1 MRLGSSIVLCSLVAA
16 ASAGPGA
23 AASLKVVSGHG
34 AASGPGATS
43 RYLVEVE
50 RSIDIDR
57 RQFARQVEAILSHS
71 RSWGAGGRRSF
82 QRVSDGRA
90 SFRVTLATPSTT
102 DALCRPFVTGGI
114 FSCWNGGR
122 AVINLWRWQN
132 GADSYRGDRRGYR
145 RYVVNHEVGHGFG
158 YGHPGCPRAGALAPV
173 MMQQTKGVGSCR
185 RNPWP
190 YPHARRLPTE
200 CSVWMGAE
208 NGRRIARGRVRY
220 APGRQR
226 ILLRYRARGETWQ
239 DIRAKTDSLGRAR
252 VRLPSSVGWQ
262 HELRLR
268 FPHTVTRR
276 TCVASRP

>member
-1 MRLGSSIVLCSLVAA
+1 VRPRSSFSSFLLVAA
-16 ASAGPGA
+16 AAAGPGT
-23 AASLKVVSGHG
+23 AASLKVVSGDG
-34 AASGPGATS
+34 AASGPGSAL
-43 RYLVEVE
+43 RYLIEVE

-57 RQFARQVEAILSHS
+57 RRFARQVEAALSHS

-82 QRVSDGRA
+82 QRVSDGRV

-132 GADSYRGDRRGYR
+132 GAASYRDDRRGYR
-145 RYVVNHEVGHGFG
+145 RYIVNHEVGHAFG
-158 YGHPGCPRAGALAPV
+158 HGHPGCPRAGVLAPV

-190 YPHARRLPTE
+190 HPHARRLPTE
-200 CSVWMGAE
+200 CSVWMGADD
-208 NGRRIARGRVRY
+208 GRRLARGRVRY
-220 APGRQR
+220 APGRQP
-226 ILLRYRARGETWQ
+226 ILLRYRARGDSWQ
-239 DIRAKTDSLGRAR
+239 DIRTKTDALGRAR
-252 VRLPSSVGWQ
+252 VRLPASVRWK

-268 FPHTVTRR
+268 FPQTATRR